1 MDKKHKEMSD
11 LKTPVLTMQENM
23 LFSGEIYTTGK
34 QFTLPPVV
42 TNLKTQVKHRLPTA
56 PYFWQS
62 GRERK
67 MKSLNSLE
75 ISGGGVGDD
84 FCC

>member
-1 MDKKHKEMSD
+1 MNNSVNTLNINNWAVLVRNETNSKFQQFMDKKHKEMSD

-42 TNLKTQVKHRLPTA
+42 TNLT
-56 PYFWQS
+56 S
-62 GRERK
+62 GCPITC
-67 MKSLNSLE
+67 NE
-75 ISGGGVGDD
+75 IVI
-84 FCC
+84 